1 MSISIPSFLRK
12 TVALVAFTAAAV
24 TPAVAQRFV
33 VTGQVRNAQTKAP
46 EEYVSAVLLRA
57 DSTAIVGAM
66 TDGQGRFTLMARQAG
81 RYIIKVSSIGS
92 RTVYTNVTLTAQA
105 DSVNVGTIALQSTD
119 HQLGTATVTA
129 TVARVEQVNDTT
141 QYNASAYRVPEGST
155 LEALVEQLPGVE
167 VDDNGT
173 IKWKGKAITE
183 FLINGKDFFKGDTK
197 TAMKNLP
204 VEIVSKIKAY
214 DKKSDYTEMTGI
226 DDGEETTVL
235 DIVTKRALNESW
247 ITNVDVAMGSKDRY
261 SAKFFLTRFTD
272 RSRISAY
279 GSANNINDRGFGS
292 RGRMGG
298 GSGLVAAKSGGLDF
312 SWENG
317 LKRREAGRFEVGG
330 NINAYHTSSDAISR
344 TSSETFLTQ
353 GTSSSFG
360 ESFSRSGSSST
371 SVNSQLRL
379 QWNPDTMTNISF
391 RPSYSYSESKGN
403 SMSRSA
409 TFNDDPNQIDGIYT
423 PLDSMFVDALANSAM
438 AAINPELLAIAIN
451 RNQSYSLSDSKSHN
465 VSGNANITRRLGSN
479 GRNISMRLQ
488 AGYQKSESNSY
499 SLSDI
504 QYFRNNRNGQFI
516 NQYSTSPVKNW
527 NYGIRLG
534 YVEPLGK
541 QWFAELNYNYNFR
554 YQDRDRGRYR
564 LDSLGGAW
572 ADMVQSLA
580 MFGTLPTVD
589 DWMNATRDDYNSQYA
604 TYKYYNHSINVGVR
618 YNTETIR
625 FNAGMAVNPEK
636 TKMAYNRPGQHIDTL
651 ITRDVFTL
659 TPQVRLRYR
668 FSRTTNLDIQYRGS
682 SSQPSMTDLLA
693 VVDDTNPLNIS
704 MGNPGL
710 KPSWTDNMNL
720 NFSTYDEDT
729 QRTMAFRINGQMR
742 RNAISNRMIYDDAT
756 GVSYRRPENING
768 NWSTNANFMINTPFT
783 WAPTFSIASH
793 SEVGYSNEVG
803 YISRLSDSQGNI
815 AGAVAALDGTYEGY
829 DRIFAAANAS
839 KNTTKNLRLSENLTL
854 TYRHDWFDINLN
866 GRVNYQ
872 HARAT
877 LQESANMDTW
887 NFSYGGS
894 FNVRLPW
901 NMTVSSDLRMSSRR
915 GYASSTMNTNELL
928 WNAQIAQSFLK
939 GNAATISLQFFD
951 ILHNQSNISRALS
964 ATSRRDSWN
973 NSINSYFMLHF
984 IYRLRIFPGTQSG
997 SSSSSDQP
1005 GERQRGWGRGQG
1017 GGMPA
1022 MPMGGAMGGHGGF

>member
-1 MSISIPSFLRK
+1 MSITLPSFLRK
-12 TVALVAFTAAAV
+12 AVALAALTAAAV
-24 TPAVAQRFV
+24 APAVAQRFV

-46 EEYVSAVLLRA
+46 EEFVSAVLLRA

-66 TDGQGRFTLMARQAG
+66 TDEKGRFTLMARQAG
-81 RYIIKVSSIGS
+81 RYIIKVSSVGS
-92 RTVYTNVTLTAQA
+92 RTVYTNVALTAQA
-105 DSVNVGTIALQSTD
+105 DSVNVGTISLQSAD
-119 HQLGTATVTA
+119 HQLGTAVVTA

-167 VDDNGT
+167 VDDDGT
-173 IKWKGKAITE
+173 IKWKGKAVTE

-204 VEIVSKIKAY
+204 VEIVNKIKAY

-235 DIVTKRALNESW
+235 DIVTKRAMNESW
-247 ITNVDVAMGSKDRY
+247 ITNFDLSMGSKDRY

-279 GSANNINDRGFGS
+279 GSANNINDRGFGA

-298 GSGLVAAKSGGLDF
+298 GSGLVASKSGGLDF

-317 LKRREAGRFEVGG
+317 RKKREAGRFEVGG
-330 NINAYHTSSDAISR
+330 NINARHTSSDAITR

-353 GTSSSFG
+353 GRSGSFG

-371 SVNSQLRL
+371 SLNSQLRL

-409 TFNDDPNQIDGIYT
+409 TFNDDPNQIDGMFT

-451 RNQSYSLSDSKSHN
+451 RNQNYSLSDSKSHN
-465 VSGNANITRRLGSN
+465 VSGNANFTRRLGSN
-479 GRNISMRLQ
+479 GRNVSLRLQ
-488 AGYQKSESNSY
+488 AGYQKNESNSY

-504 QYFRNNRNGQFI
+504 KYFSGNRDGQFI

-527 NYGIRLG
+527 NYGVRLG

-580 MFGTLPTVD
+580 MFGTLPTID
-589 DWMNATRDDYNSQYA
+589 DWMNIARDDYNSQYA

-618 YNTETIR
+618 YNTETVR
-625 FNAGMAVNPEK
+625 FNAGVAINPEK

-651 ITRDVFTL
+651 ITRDVFTMS
-659 TPQVRLRYR
+659 PQVRLRYR
-668 FSRTTNLDIQYRGS
+668 FSRTTNLDINYRGS

-710 KPSWTDNMNL
+710 KPSWTDNMDL
-720 NFSTYDEDT
+720 SFSTYDEDT
-729 QRTMAFRINGQMR
+729 QRTMAVRVNGQLR
-742 RNAISNRMIYDDAT
+742 RNAISNRMVYDDKT

-793 SEVGYSNEVG
+793 TDVGYSNEVG

-815 AGAVAALDGTYEGY
+815 SGAVAALDGTYEGY
-829 DRIFAAANAS
+829 DRIFAAANSA
-839 KNTTKNLRLSENLTL
+839 KNTTKNLRLNENLTL

-894 FNVRLPW
+894 FNLRLPW
-901 NMTVSSDLRMSSRR
+901 NMTISSDMRMSSRR

-951 ILHNQSNISRALS
+951 ILHNQSNVSRALS

-984 IYRLRIFPGTQSG
+984 IYRLRIFPGTKSG
-997 SSSSSDQP
+997 SSSSEQS

-1022 MPMGGAMGGHGGF
+1022 MPMGGAMGGRGGF

>member
-1 MSISIPSFLRK
+1 MSITLPSFLRK
-12 TVALVAFTAAAV
+12 AVALAALTAAAV
-24 TPAVAQRFV
+24 APAVAQRFV

-46 EEYVSAVLLRA
+46 EEFVSAVLLRA

-66 TDGQGRFTLMARQAG
+66 TDEKGRFTLMARQAG
-81 RYIIKVSSIGS
+81 RYIIKVSSVGS
-92 RTVYTNVTLTAQA
+92 RTVYTNVALTAQA
-105 DSVNVGTIALQSTD
+105 DSVNVGTITLQSAD
-119 HQLGTATVTA
+119 HQLGTAVVTA

-167 VDDNGT
+167 VDDDGT
-173 IKWKGKAITE
+173 IKWKGKAVTE

-204 VEIVSKIKAY
+204 VEIVNKIKAY

-247 ITNVDVAMGSKDRY
+247 ITNVDLSMGSKDRY

-279 GSANNINDRGFGS
+279 GSANNINDRGFGA

-298 GSGLVAAKSGGLDF
+298 GSGLVASKSGGLDF

-317 LKRREAGRFEVGG
+317 RKKREAGRFEVGG
-330 NINAYHTSSDAISR
+330 NINARHTSSDAITR

-353 GTSSSFG
+353 GRSGSFG

-371 SVNSQLRL
+371 SLNSQLRL

-409 TFNDDPNQIDGIYT
+409 TFNDDPNQIDGMYT

-465 VSGNANITRRLGSN
+465 VSGNANFTRRLGSN
-479 GRNISMRLQ
+479 GRNVSLRLQ
-488 AGYQKSESNSY
+488 AGYQKNESNSY

-504 QYFRNNRNGQFI
+504 KYFSGNRDGQFI

-580 MFGTLPTVD
+580 MFGTLPTID

-618 YNTETIR
+618 YNTETVR
-625 FNAGMAVNPEK
+625 FNAGVAINPEK

-651 ITRDVFTL
+651 ITRDVFTMS
-659 TPQVRLRYR
+659 PQVRLRYR
-668 FSRTTNLDIQYRGS
+668 FSRTTNLDINYRGS

-710 KPSWTDNMNL
+710 KPSWTDNMDL
-720 NFSTYDEDT
+720 SFSTYDEDT
-729 QRTMAFRINGQMR
+729 QRTMAVRVNGQLR
-742 RNAISNRMIYDDAT
+742 RNAISNRMVYDDKT

-793 SEVGYSNEVG
+793 TDVGYSNEVG

-815 AGAVAALDGTYEGY
+815 SGAVAALDGTYEGY
-829 DRIFAAANAS
+829 DRIFAAANSA
-839 KNTTKNLRLSENLTL
+839 KNTTKNLRLNENLTL

-894 FNVRLPW
+894 FNLRLPW
-901 NMTVSSDLRMSSRR
+901 NMTISSDMRMSSRR

-951 ILHNQSNISRALS
+951 ILHNQSNVSRALS

-984 IYRLRIFPGTQSG
+984 IYRLRIFPGTKSG
-997 SSSSSDQP
+997 SSSSEQS

>member
-1 MSISIPSFLRK
+1 MSITLPSFLRK
-12 TVALVAFTAAAV
+12 AVALAALTAAAV
-24 TPAVAQRFV
+24 APAVAQRFV

-46 EEYVSAVLLRA
+46 EEFVSAVLLRA

-66 TDGQGRFTLMARQAG
+66 TDEKGRFTLMARQAG
-81 RYIIKVSSIGS
+81 RYIIKVSSVGS
-92 RTVYTNVTLTAQA
+92 RTVYTNVALTAQA
-105 DSVNVGTIALQSTD
+105 DSVNVGTIALQSAD

-167 VDDNGT
+167 VEDDGT
-173 IKWKGKAITE
+173 IKWKGKAVTE

-204 VEIVSKIKAY
+204 VEIVNKIKAY

-247 ITNVDVAMGSKDRY
+247 ITNVDLSMGSKDRY

-279 GSANNINDRGFGS
+279 GSANNINDRGFGA

-298 GSGLVAAKSGGLDF
+298 GSGLVASKSGGLDF

-317 LKRREAGRFEVGG
+317 RKKREAGRFEVGG
-330 NINAYHTSSDAISR
+330 NINARHTSSDAITR

-353 GTSSSFG
+353 GAGSSFG

-371 SVNSQLRL
+371 SFNSQLRL

-409 TFNDDPNQIDGIYT
+409 TFNDDPNQIDGMYT

-465 VSGNANITRRLGSN
+465 VSGNANFTRRLGSN
-479 GRNISMRLQ
+479 GRNVSLRLQ
-488 AGYQKSESNSY
+488 AGYQKNESNSY

-504 QYFRNNRNGQFI
+504 KYFSGNRDGQFI

-527 NYGIRLG
+527 NYGVRLG

-580 MFGTLPTVD
+580 MFGTLPTID
-589 DWMNATRDDYNSQYA
+589 DWMNIARDDYNSQYA

-618 YNTETIR
+618 YNTETVR
-625 FNAGMAVNPEK
+625 FNAGVAINPEK

-651 ITRDVFTL
+651 ITRDVFTMS
-659 TPQVRLRYR
+659 PQVRLRYR
-668 FSRTTNLDIQYRGS
+668 FSRTTNLDINYRGS

-710 KPSWTDNMNL
+710 KPSWTDNMDL
-720 NFSTYDEDT
+720 SFSTYDEDT
-729 QRTMAFRINGQMR
+729 QRTMAVRVNGQLR
-742 RNAISNRMIYDDAT
+742 RNAISNRMVYDDKT

-793 SEVGYSNEVG
+793 TDVGYSNEVG

-815 AGAVAALDGTYEGY
+815 SGAVAALDGTYEGY
-829 DRIFAAANAS
+829 DRIFAAANSA
-839 KNTTKNLRLSENLTL
+839 KNTTKNLRLNENLTL

-894 FNVRLPW
+894 FNLRLPW
-901 NMTVSSDLRMSSRR
+901 NMTISSDMRMSSRR

-951 ILHNQSNISRALS
+951 ILHNQSNVSRALS

-984 IYRLRIFPGTQSG
+984 IYRLRIFPGTKSG
-997 SSSSSDQP
+997 SSSSEQS

-1017 GGMPA
+1017 GSMPA
-1022 MPMGGAMGGHGGF
+1022 MPMGGAMGGRGGF

>member
-1 MSISIPSFLRK
+1 MSITLPSFLRK
-12 TVALVAFTAAAV
+12 AVALAALTAAAV
-24 TPAVAQRFV
+24 APAVAQRFV

-46 EEYVSAVLLRA
+46 EEFVSAVLLRA

-66 TDGQGRFTLMARQAG
+66 TDEKGRFTLMARQAG
-81 RYIIKVSSIGS
+81 RYIIKVSSVGS
-92 RTVYTNVTLTAQA
+92 RTVYTNVALTAQA
-105 DSVNVGTIALQSTD
+105 DSVNVGTITLQSAD
-119 HQLGTATVTA
+119 HQLGTAVVTA

-173 IKWKGKAITE
+173 IKWKGKAVTE

-204 VEIVSKIKAY
+204 VEIVNKIKAY

-247 ITNVDVAMGSKDRY
+247 ITNVDLSMGSKDRY

-279 GSANNINDRGFGS
+279 GSANNINDRGFGA

-298 GSGLVAAKSGGLDF
+298 GSGLVASKSGGLDF

-317 LKRREAGRFEVGG
+317 LKKREAGRFEVGG
-330 NINAYHTSSDAISR
+330 NINARHTSSDAITR

-353 GTSSSFG
+353 GRSGSFG

-371 SVNSQLRL
+371 SFNSQLRL

-409 TFNDDPNQIDGIYT
+409 TFNDDPNQIDGMYT

-451 RNQSYSLSDSKSHN
+451 RNQNYSLSDSKSHN
-465 VSGNANITRRLGSN
+465 VSGNANFTRRLGSN
-479 GRNISMRLQ
+479 GRNVSLRLQ
-488 AGYQKSESNSY
+488 AGYQKNESNSY

-504 QYFRNNRNGQFI
+504 KYFSNNRDGQFI

-527 NYGIRLG
+527 NYGVRLG

-580 MFGTLPTVD
+580 MFGTLPTID
-589 DWMNATRDDYNSQYA
+589 DWMNIARDDYNSQYA

-618 YNTETIR
+618 YNTETVR
-625 FNAGMAVNPEK
+625 FNAGVAINPEK

-651 ITRDVFTL
+651 ITRDVFTMS
-659 TPQVRLRYR
+659 PQVRLRYR
-668 FSRTTNLDIQYRGS
+668 FSRTTNLDINYRGS

-710 KPSWTDNMNL
+710 KPSWTDNMDL
-720 NFSTYDEDT
+720 SFSTYDEDT
-729 QRTMAFRINGQMR
+729 QRTMAVRVNGQLR
-742 RNAISNRMIYDDAT
+742 RNAISNRMIYDDKT

-793 SEVGYSNEVG
+793 TDVGYSNEVG
-803 YISRLSDSQGNI
+803 YISRLSESQGNI
-815 AGAVAALDGTYEGY
+815 SGAVAALDGTYEGY
-829 DRIFAAANAS
+829 DRIFAAANSA

-894 FNVRLPW
+894 FNLRLPW
-901 NMTVSSDLRMSSRR
+901 NMTISSDMRMSSRR

-951 ILHNQSNISRALS
+951 ILHNQSNVSRALS

-984 IYRLRIFPGTQSG
+984 IYRLRIFPGTKSG
-997 SSSSSDQP
+997 SSSSEQS

>member
-1 MSISIPSFLRK
+1 MSITLPSFLRK
-12 TVALVAFTAAAV
+12 AVALAALTAAAV
-24 TPAVAQRFV
+24 APAVAQRFV

-46 EEYVSAVLLRA
+46 EEFVSAVLLRA

-66 TDGQGRFTLMARQAG
+66 TDEKGRFTLMARQAG
-81 RYIIKVSSIGS
+81 RYIIKVSSVGS
-92 RTVYTNVTLTAQA
+92 RTVYTNVALTAQA
-105 DSVNVGTIALQSTD
+105 DSVNVGTITLQSTD

-167 VDDNGT
+167 VDDDGA
-173 IKWKGKAITE
+173 IKWKGKAVTE

-204 VEIVSKIKAY
+204 VEIVNKIKAY

-247 ITNVDVAMGSKDRY
+247 ITNVDLSMGSKDRY

-298 GSGLVAAKSGGLDF
+298 GSGLVATKSGGLDF

-317 LKRREAGRFEVGG
+317 RKKREAGRFEVGG
-330 NINAYHTSSDAISR
+330 NINARHTSSDAITR

-353 GTSSSFG
+353 GRSGSFG

-371 SVNSQLRL
+371 SFNSQLRL

-409 TFNDDPNQIDGIYT
+409 TFNDDPNQIDGMYT

-451 RNQSYSLSDSKSHN
+451 RNQNYSLSDSKSHN
-465 VSGNANITRRLGSN
+465 VSGNANFTRRLGSN
-479 GRNISMRLQ
+479 GRNVSLRLQ
-488 AGYQKSESNSY
+488 AGYQKNESNSY

-504 QYFRNNRNGQFI
+504 KYFSNNRDGQFI

-527 NYGIRLG
+527 NYGVRLG

-580 MFGTLPTVD
+580 MFGTLPTID

-618 YNTETIR
+618 YNTETVR
-625 FNAGMAVNPEK
+625 FNAGVAINPEK

-651 ITRDVFTL
+651 ITRDVFTMS
-659 TPQVRLRYR
+659 PQVRLRYR
-668 FSRTTNLDIQYRGS
+668 FSRTTNLDINYRGS

-710 KPSWTDNMNL
+710 KPSWTDNMDL
-720 NFSTYDEDT
+720 SFSTYDEDT
-729 QRTMAFRINGQMR
+729 QRTMAVRVNGQLR
-742 RNAISNRMIYDDAT
+742 RNSISNRMIYDDKT

-783 WAPTFSIASH
+783 WAPRLNIASH
-793 SEVGYSNEVG
+793 TDVGYSNEVG

-815 AGAVAALDGTYEGY
+815 SGAVAALDGTYEGY
-829 DRIFAAANAS
+829 DRIFAAAYSA
-839 KNTTKNLRLSENLTL
+839 KNTTKNLRLNENLTL

-894 FNVRLPW
+894 FNLRLPW
-901 NMTVSSDLRMSSRR
+901 NMTISSDMRMSSRR

-951 ILHNQSNISRALS
+951 ILHNQSNVSRALS

-984 IYRLRIFPGTQSG
+984 IYRLRIFPGTKSG
-997 SSSSSDQP
+997 SSSSEQS

-1017 GGMPA
+1017 GSMPA
-1022 MPMGGAMGGHGGF
+1022 MPMGGAMGGRGGF

>member
-1 MSISIPSFLRK
+1 MSITLPSFLRK
-12 TVALVAFTAAAV
+12 AVALAALTAAAV
-24 TPAVAQRFV
+24 APAVAQRFV

-46 EEYVSAVLLRA
+46 EEFVSAVLLRA

-66 TDGQGRFTLMARQAG
+66 TDEKGRFTLMARQAG
-81 RYIIKVSSIGS
+81 RYIIKVSSVGS
-92 RTVYTNVTLTAQA
+92 RTVYTNVALTAQA
-105 DSVNVGTIALQSTD
+105 DSVNVGTINLQSAD

-167 VDDNGT
+167 VDDDGT
-173 IKWKGKAITE
+173 IKWKGKAVTE

-204 VEIVSKIKAY
+204 VEIVNKIKAY

-247 ITNVDVAMGSKDRY
+247 ITNVDLSMGSKDRY

-279 GSANNINDRGFGS
+279 GSANNINDRGFGA

-298 GSGLVAAKSGGLDF
+298 GSGLVASKSGGLDF

-317 LKRREAGRFEVGG
+317 RKKREAGRFEVGG
-330 NINAYHTSSDAISR
+330 NINARHTSSDAITR

-353 GTSSSFG
+353 GRSGSFG

-371 SVNSQLRL
+371 SFNSQLRL

-409 TFNDDPNQIDGIYT
+409 TFNDDPNQIDGMFT

-451 RNQSYSLSDSKSHN
+451 RNQNYSLSDSKSHN
-465 VSGNANITRRLGSN
+465 VSGNANFTRRLGSN
-479 GRNISMRLQ
+479 GRNVSLRLQ
-488 AGYQKSESNSY
+488 AGYQKNESNSY

-504 QYFRNNRNGQFI
+504 KYFSNNRDGQFI

-527 NYGIRLG
+527 NYGVRLG

-580 MFGTLPTVD
+580 MFGTLPTID
-589 DWMNATRDDYNSQYA
+589 DWMNIARDDYNSQYA

-618 YNTETIR
+618 YNTETVR
-625 FNAGMAVNPEK
+625 FNAGVAINPEK

-651 ITRDVFTL
+651 ITRDVFTMS
-659 TPQVRLRYR
+659 PQVRLRYR
-668 FSRTTNLDIQYRGS
+668 FSRTTNLDINYRGW

-710 KPSWTDNMNL
+710 KPSWTDNMDL
-720 NFSTYDEDT
+720 SFSTYDEDT
-729 QRTMAFRINGQMR
+729 QRTMAVRVNGQMR
-742 RNAISNRMIYDDAT
+742 RNAISNRMIYDDKT

-793 SEVGYSNEVG
+793 TDVGYSNEVG
-803 YISRLSDSQGNI
+803 YISRLSESQGNI
-815 AGAVAALDGTYEGY
+815 SGAVAALDGTYEGY
-829 DRIFAAANAS
+829 DRIFAAANSA
-839 KNTTKNLRLSENLTL
+839 KNTTKNLRLNENLTL

-894 FNVRLPW
+894 FNLRLPW
-901 NMTVSSDLRMSSRR
+901 NMTISSDMRMSSRR

-951 ILHNQSNISRALS
+951 ILHNQSNVSRALS

-984 IYRLRIFPGTQSG
+984 IYRLRIFPGTKSG
-997 SSSSSDQP
+997 SSSSEQS

-1017 GGMPA
+1017 GSMPA

>member
-1 MSISIPSFLRK
+1 MSITLPSFLRK
-12 TVALVAFTAAAV
+12 AVALAALTAAAV
-24 TPAVAQRFV
+24 APAVAQRFV

-46 EEYVSAVLLRA
+46 EEFVSAVLLRA

-66 TDGQGRFTLMARQAG
+66 TDEKGRFTLMARQAG
-81 RYIIKVSSIGS
+81 RYIIKVSSVGS
-92 RTVYTNVTLTAQA
+92 RTVYTNVALTAQA
-105 DSVNVGTIALQSTD
+105 DSVNVGTITLQSTD

-173 IKWKGKAITE
+173 IKWKGKAVTE

-204 VEIVSKIKAY
+204 VEIVNKIKAY

-247 ITNVDVAMGSKDRY
+247 ITNVDLSMGSKDRY

-279 GSANNINDRGFGS
+279 GSANNINDRGFGA

-298 GSGLVAAKSGGLDF
+298 GSGLVASKSGGLDF

-317 LKRREAGRFEVGG
+317 LKKREAGRFEVGG
-330 NINAYHTSSDAISR
+330 NINARHTSSDAITR

-353 GTSSSFG
+353 GRSGSFG

-371 SVNSQLRL
+371 SFNSQLRL

-409 TFNDDPNQIDGIYT
+409 TFNDDPNQIDGMYT
-423 PLDSMFVDALANSAM
+423 PLDSVFVDALANSAM

-451 RNQSYSLSDSKSHN
+451 RNQNYSLSDSKSHN
-465 VSGNANITRRLGSN
+465 VSGNANFTRRLGSN
-479 GRNISMRLQ
+479 GRNVSLRLQ
-488 AGYQKSESNSY
+488 AGYQKNESNSY

-504 QYFRNNRNGQFI
+504 KYFSNNRDGQFI

-589 DWMNATRDDYNSQYA
+589 DWMNIARDDYNSQYA

-618 YNTETIR
+618 YNTETVR
-625 FNAGMAVNPEK
+625 FNAGVAINPEK

-651 ITRDVFTL
+651 ITRDVFTMS
-659 TPQVRLRYR
+659 PQVRLRYR
-668 FSRTTNLDIQYRGS
+668 FSRTTNLDIRYRGS

-710 KPSWTDNMNL
+710 KPSWTDNMDL
-720 NFSTYDEDT
+720 SFSTYDEDT
-729 QRTMAFRINGQMR
+729 QRTMAVRVNGQMR
-742 RNAISNRMIYDDAT
+742 RNAISNRMVYDDKT

-793 SEVGYSNEVG
+793 TDVGYSNEVG

-815 AGAVAALDGTYEGY
+815 SGAVAALDGTYEGY
-829 DRIFAAANAS
+829 DRIFAAANSA
-839 KNTTKNLRLSENLTL
+839 KNTTKNLRLNENLTL

-894 FNVRLPW
+894 FNLRLPW
-901 NMTVSSDLRMSSRR
+901 NMTISSDMRMSSRR

-951 ILHNQSNISRALS
+951 ILHNQSNVSRALS

-984 IYRLRIFPGTQSG
+984 IYRLRIFPGTKSG
-997 SSSSSDQP
+997 SSSSEQS

-1017 GGMPA
+1017 GSMPA
-1022 MPMGGAMGGHGGF
+1022 MPMGGAMGGRGGF

>member
-1 MSISIPSFLRK
+1 MSITLPSFLRK
-12 TVALVAFTAAAV
+12 AVALAALTAAAV
-24 TPAVAQRFV
+24 APAVAQRFV

-46 EEYVSAVLLRA
+46 EEFVSAVLLRA

-66 TDGQGRFTLMARQAG
+66 TDEKGRFTLMARQAG
-81 RYIIKVSSIGS
+81 RYIIKVSSVGS
-92 RTVYTNVTLTAQA
+92 RTVYTNVALTAQA
-105 DSVNVGTIALQSTD
+105 DSVNVGTIALQSAD

-167 VDDNGT
+167 VDDDGT
-173 IKWKGKAITE
+173 IKWKGKAVTE

-204 VEIVSKIKAY
+204 VEIVNKIKAY

-247 ITNVDVAMGSKDRY
+247 ITNVDLSMGSKDRY

-298 GSGLVAAKSGGLDF
+298 GSGLVASKSGGLDF

-317 LKRREAGRFEVGG
+317 LKKREAGRFEVGG
-330 NINAYHTSSDAISR
+330 NVNASHTSSDAITR

-353 GTSSSFG
+353 GAGSSFG

-409 TFNDDPNQIDGIYT
+409 TFNDDPNQIDGMYT

-438 AAINPELLAIAIN
+438 AAINPELLAMAIN

-465 VSGNANITRRLGSN
+465 VSGTANITRRIGST
-479 GRNISMRLQ
+479 GRNVSLRLQ
-488 AGYQKSESNSY
+488 AGYQKNESNSY

-504 QYFRNNRNGQFI
+504 KYFSNNRDGQFI

-527 NYGIRLG
+527 NYGVRLG

-580 MFGTLPTVD
+580 MFGTLPTID
-589 DWMNATRDDYNSQYA
+589 DWMNIARDDYNSQYA

-618 YNTETIR
+618 YNTETVR
-625 FNAGMAVNPEK
+625 FNAGVAINPEK

-651 ITRDVFTL
+651 ITRDVFTMS
-659 TPQVRLRYR
+659 PQVRLRYR
-668 FSRTTNLDIQYRGS
+668 FSRTTNLDIRYRGS

-710 KPSWTDNMNL
+710 KPSWTDNMDL
-720 NFSTYDEDT
+720 SFSTYDEDT
-729 QRTMAFRINGQMR
+729 QRTMAVRVNGQLR
-742 RNAISNRMIYDDAT
+742 RNSISNRMIYDDKT

-793 SEVGYSNEVG
+793 TDVGYSNEVG

-815 AGAVAALDGTYEGY
+815 SGAVAALDGTYEGY
-829 DRIFAAANAS
+829 DRIFAAANSA
-839 KNTTKNLRLSENLTL
+839 KNTTKNLRLNENLTL

-894 FNVRLPW
+894 FNLRLPW
-901 NMTVSSDLRMSSRR
+901 NMTISSDMRMSSRR

-951 ILHNQSNISRALS
+951 ILHNQSNVSRALS

-984 IYRLRIFPGTQSG
+984 IYRLRIFPGTKSG
-997 SSSSSDQP
+997 SSSSEQS

-1017 GGMPA
+1017 GSMPA
-1022 MPMGGAMGGHGGF
+1022 MPMGGHGGF

>member
-1 MSISIPSFLRK
+1 MSITLPSFLRK
-12 TVALVAFTAAAV
+12 AVALAALTAAAV
-24 TPAVAQRFV
+24 APAVAQRFV

-46 EEYVSAVLLRA
+46 EEFVSAVLLRA

-66 TDGQGRFTLMARQAG
+66 TDEKGRFTLMARQAG
-81 RYIIKVSSIGS
+81 RYIIKVSSVGS
-92 RTVYTNVTLTAQA
+92 RTVYTNVALTAQA
-105 DSVNVGTIALQSTD
+105 DSVNVGTITLQSAD
-119 HQLGTATVTA
+119 HQLGTAVVTA

-167 VDDNGT
+167 VDDDGT
-173 IKWKGKAITE
+173 IKWKGKAVTE

-204 VEIVSKIKAY
+204 VEIVNKIKAY

-247 ITNVDVAMGSKDRY
+247 ITNVDLSMGSKDRY

-279 GSANNINDRGFGS
+279 GSANNINDRGFGA

-298 GSGLVAAKSGGLDF
+298 GSGLVASKSGGLDF

-317 LKRREAGRFEVGG
+317 RKKREAGRFEVGG
-330 NINAYHTSSDAISR
+330 NINARHTSSDAITR

-353 GTSSSFG
+353 GRSGSFG

-409 TFNDDPNQIDGIYT
+409 TFNDDPNQIDGMYT

-451 RNQSYSLSDSKSHN
+451 RNQNYSLSDSKSHN
-465 VSGNANITRRLGSN
+465 VSGNANFTRRLGSN
-479 GRNISMRLQ
+479 GRNVSLRLQ
-488 AGYQKSESNSY
+488 AGYQKNESNSY

-504 QYFRNNRNGQFI
+504 KYFSGNRDGQFI

-527 NYGIRLG
+527 NYGVRLG

-580 MFGTLPTVD
+580 MFGTLPTID
-589 DWMNATRDDYNSQYA
+589 DWMNIARDDYNSQYA

-618 YNTETIR
+618 YNTETVR
-625 FNAGMAVNPEK
+625 FNAGVAINPEK

-651 ITRDVFTL
+651 ITRDVFTMS
-659 TPQVRLRYR
+659 PQVRLRYR
-668 FSRTTNLDIQYRGS
+668 FSRTTNLDINYRGS

-710 KPSWTDNMNL
+710 KPSWTDNMDL
-720 NFSTYDEDT
+720 SFSTYDEDT
-729 QRTMAFRINGQMR
+729 QRTMAFRVNGQLR
-742 RNAISNRMIYDDAT
+742 RNAISNRMVYDDKT

-768 NWSTNANFMINTPFT
+768 NWSTNANFMVNTPFT

-793 SEVGYSNEVG
+793 TDVGYSNEVG

-815 AGAVAALDGTYEGY
+815 SGAVAALDGTYEGY
-829 DRIFAAANAS
+829 DRIFAAANSA
-839 KNTTKNLRLSENLTL
+839 KNTTKNLRLNENLTL

-872 HARAT
+872 HARAS

-894 FNVRLPW
+894 FNLRLPW
-901 NMTVSSDLRMSSRR
+901 NMTISSDMRMSSRR

-951 ILHNQSNISRALS
+951 ILHNQSNVSRALS

-973 NSINSYFMLHF
+973 NSINSYFMLHV
-984 IYRLRIFPGTQSG
+984 IYRLRIFPGTKSG
-997 SSSSSDQP
+997 SSSSEQS

-1017 GGMPA
+1017 GSMPA

>member
-1 MSISIPSFLRK
+1 MSITLPSFLRK
-12 TVALVAFTAAAV
+12 AVALAALTAAAV
-24 TPAVAQRFV
+24 APAVAQRFV

-46 EEYVSAVLLRA
+46 EEFVSAVLLRA

-66 TDGQGRFTLMARQAG
+66 TDEKGRFTLMARQAG
-81 RYIIKVSSIGS
+81 RYIIKVSSVGS
-92 RTVYTNVTLTAQA
+92 RTVYTNVALTAQA
-105 DSVNVGTIALQSTD
+105 DSVNVGTISLQSAD
-119 HQLGTATVTA
+119 HQLGTAVVTA

-173 IKWKGKAITE
+173 IKWKGKAVTE

-204 VEIVSKIKAY
+204 VEIVNKIKAY

-247 ITNVDVAMGSKDRY
+247 ITNVDLSMGSKDRY

-279 GSANNINDRGFGS
+279 GSANNINDRGFGA

-298 GSGLVAAKSGGLDF
+298 GSGLVASKSGGLDF

-317 LKRREAGRFEVGG
+317 RKKREAGRFEVGG
-330 NINAYHTSSDAISR
+330 NINARHTSSDAITR

-353 GTSSSFG
+353 GAGSSFG

-371 SVNSQLRL
+371 SFNSQLRL

-409 TFNDDPNQIDGIYT
+409 TFNDDPNQIDGMYT

-451 RNQSYSLSDSKSHN
+451 RNQNYSLSDSKSHN
-465 VSGNANITRRLGSN
+465 VSGNANFTRRLGSN
-479 GRNISMRLQ
+479 GRNVSLRLQ
-488 AGYQKSESNSY
+488 AGYQKNESNSY

-504 QYFRNNRNGQFI
+504 KYFSGNRDGQFI

-527 NYGIRLG
+527 NYGVRLG

-572 ADMVQSLA
+572 ADMAQSLA
-580 MFGTLPTVD
+580 MFGTLPTID
-589 DWMNATRDDYNSQYA
+589 DWMNIARDDYNSQYA

-618 YNTETIR
+618 YNTETVR
-625 FNAGMAVNPEK
+625 FNAGVAINPEK

-651 ITRDVFTL
+651 ITRDVFTMS
-659 TPQVRLRYR
+659 PQVRLRYR
-668 FSRTTNLDIQYRGS
+668 FSRTTNLDINYRGS

-710 KPSWTDNMNL
+710 KPSWTDNMDL

-729 QRTMAFRINGQMR
+729 QRTMAVRVNGQLR
-742 RNAISNRMIYDDAT
+742 RNAISNRMIYDDKT

-793 SEVGYSNEVG
+793 TDVGYSNEVG
-803 YISRLSDSQGNI
+803 YISRLSDSQGSI
-815 AGAVAALDGTYEGY
+815 SGAVAALDGTYEGY
-829 DRIFAAANAS
+829 DRIFAAANSA
-839 KNTTKNLRLSENLTL
+839 KNTTKNLRLNENLTL

-894 FNVRLPW
+894 FNLRLPW
-901 NMTVSSDLRMSSRR
+901 NMTISSDMRMSSRR

-951 ILHNQSNISRALS
+951 ILHNQSNVSRALS

-984 IYRLRIFPGTQSG
+984 IYRLRIFPGTKSG
-997 SSSSSDQP
+997 SSSSEQS

>member
-1 MSISIPSFLRK
+1 MSITLPSFLRK
-12 TVALVAFTAAAV
+12 AVALAALTAAAV
-24 TPAVAQRFV
+24 APAVAQRFV

-46 EEYVSAVLLRA
+46 EEFVSAVLLRA

-66 TDGQGRFTLMARQAG
+66 TDEKGRFTLMARQAG
-81 RYIIKVSSIGS
+81 RYIIKVSSVGS
-92 RTVYTNVTLTAQA
+92 RTVYTNVALTAQA
-105 DSVNVGTIALQSTD
+105 DSVNVGTITLQSAD
-119 HQLGTATVTA
+119 HQLGTAVVTA

-173 IKWKGKAITE
+173 IKWKGKAVTE

-204 VEIVSKIKAY
+204 VEIVNKIKAY

-235 DIVTKRALNESW
+235 DIVTTRALNESW
-247 ITNVDVAMGSKDRY
+247 ITNVDLSMGSKDRY

-298 GSGLVAAKSGGLDF
+298 GSGLVASKSGGLDF

-317 LKRREAGRFEVGG
+317 RKKREAGRFEVGG
-330 NINAYHTSSDAISR
+330 NINARHTSSDAITR

-353 GTSSSFG
+353 GRSGSFG

-371 SVNSQLRL
+371 SFNSQLRL

-409 TFNDDPNQIDGIYT
+409 TFNDDPNQIDGMYT

-465 VSGNANITRRLGSN
+465 VSGNANFTRRLGSN
-479 GRNISMRLQ
+479 GRNVSLRLQ
-488 AGYQKSESNSY
+488 AGYQKNESNSY

-504 QYFRNNRNGQFI
+504 KYFSNNRNGQFI

-527 NYGIRLG
+527 NYGVRLG

-589 DWMNATRDDYNSQYA
+589 DWMNAPRDDYNSQYA

-618 YNTETIR
+618 YNTETVR
-625 FNAGMAVNPEK
+625 FNAGVAINPEK

-651 ITRDVFTL
+651 ITRDVFTMS
-659 TPQVRLRYR
+659 PQVRLRYR
-668 FSRTTNLDIQYRGS
+668 FSRTTNLDINYRGW

-710 KPSWTDNMNL
+710 KPSWTDNMDF

-729 QRTMAFRINGQMR
+729 QRTMAVRVNGQLR
-742 RNAISNRMIYDDAT
+742 RNAISNRMVYDDKT

-793 SEVGYSNEVG
+793 TDVGYSNEVG

-815 AGAVAALDGTYEGY
+815 SGAVAALDGTYEGY
-829 DRIFAAANAS
+829 DRIFAAANSA
-839 KNTTKNLRLSENLTL
+839 KNTTKNLRLNENLTL

-894 FNVRLPW
+894 FNLRLPW
-901 NMTVSSDLRMSSRR
+901 NMTISSDMRMSSRR

-951 ILHNQSNISRALS
+951 ILHNQSNVSRALS

-984 IYRLRIFPGTQSG
+984 IYRLRIFPGTKSG
-997 SSSSSDQP
+997 SSSSEQS

-1022 MPMGGAMGGHGGF
+1022 MPMGGAMGGRGGF

>member
-1 MSISIPSFLRK
+1 MSITLPSFLRK
-12 TVALVAFTAAAV
+12 AVALAALTAAAV
-24 TPAVAQRFV
+24 APAVAQRFV

-46 EEYVSAVLLRA
+46 EEFVSAVLLRA

-66 TDGQGRFTLMARQAG
+66 TDEKGRFTLMARQAG
-81 RYIIKVSSIGS
+81 RYIIKVSSVGS
-92 RTVYTNVTLTAQA
+92 RTVYTNVALTAQA
-105 DSVNVGTIALQSTD
+105 DSVNVGTITLQSTD

-167 VDDNGT
+167 VDDDGT
-173 IKWKGKAITE
+173 IKWKGKAVTE

-204 VEIVSKIKAY
+204 VEIVNKIKAY

-247 ITNVDVAMGSKDRY
+247 ITNVDLSMGSKDRY

-298 GSGLVAAKSGGLDF
+298 GSGLVATKSGGLDF

-317 LKRREAGRFEVGG
+317 LKKREAGRFEVGG
-330 NINAYHTSSDAISR
+330 NVNASHTSSDAITR

-353 GTSSSFG
+353 GAGSSFG

-409 TFNDDPNQIDGIYT
+409 TFNDDPNQIDGMYT

-451 RNQSYSLSDSKSHN
+451 RNQNYSLSDSKSHN
-465 VSGNANITRRLGSN
+465 VSGNANFTRRLGSN
-479 GRNISMRLQ
+479 GRNVSLRLQ
-488 AGYQKSESNSY
+488 AGYQKNESNSY

-504 QYFRNNRNGQFI
+504 KYFSNNRDGQFI

-527 NYGIRLG
+527 NYGVRLG

-580 MFGTLPTVD
+580 MFGTLPTID

-618 YNTETIR
+618 YNTETVR
-625 FNAGMAVNPEK
+625 FNAGVAINPEK

-651 ITRDVFTL
+651 ITRDVFTMS
-659 TPQVRLRYR
+659 PQVRLRYR
-668 FSRTTNLDIQYRGS
+668 FSRTTNLDIRYRGS

-710 KPSWTDNMNL
+710 KPSWTDNMDFS
-720 NFSTYDEDT
+720 FSTYDEDT
-729 QRTMAFRINGQMR
+729 QRTMAVRVNGQLR
-742 RNAISNRMIYDDAT
+742 RNSISNRMIYDDKT

-793 SEVGYSNEVG
+793 TDVGYSNEVG

-815 AGAVAALDGTYEGY
+815 SGAVAALDGTYEGY
-829 DRIFAAANAS
+829 DRIFAAANSA
-839 KNTTKNLRLSENLTL
+839 KNTTKNLRLNENLTL

-894 FNVRLPW
+894 FNLRLPW
-901 NMTVSSDLRMSSRR
+901 NMTISSDMRMSSRR

-951 ILHNQSNISRALS
+951 ILHNQSNVSRALS

-984 IYRLRIFPGTQSG
+984 IYRLRIFPGTKSG
-997 SSSSSDQP
+997 SSSSEQS

-1017 GGMPA
+1017 GSMPA
-1022 MPMGGAMGGHGGF
+1022 MPMGGRGGF